1 MAQVQEIKSI
11 ALKLGSLSYPL
22 SDEYQAMGILMALP
36 PEWSLIH
43 SIILNK
49 TGPFTLQ
56 GTVDSLL
63 EYENT
68 LKQDQGAALVAHQ
81 GQKLKSSPP
90 KSGHSKVICSNCKK
104 EGHSIE
110 RCWSVGGGAEGQGL
124 KKKWSKSNVKSKCG
138 KGQANI
144 SKDNSSSTVS
154 HSILIL
160 HSEKDVLLLQDTP
173 SHSNSMYFI
182 INSGASAHM
191 CPDQS
196 YLPSY
201 KKLN

>member
-22 SDEYQAMGILMALP
+22 SEEYQAMGILMALP

-49 TGPFTLQ
+49 TSLFTLQ
-56 GTVDSLL
+56 GTIDSLL

-68 LKQDQGAALVAHQ
+68 LKQDQGAALAACQ
-81 GQKLKSSPP
+81 GQK
-90 KSGHSKVICSNCKK
+90 SK
-104 EGHSIE
+104 
-110 RCWSVGGGAEGQGL
+110 CWSVGGGAKGQGP
-124 KKKWSKSNVKSKCG
+124 KKKQSKSNVKSKHG
-138 KGQANI
+138 QGQANI

-160 HSEKDVLLLQDTP
+160 CSKEDVLLSHNTP
-173 SHSNSMYFI
+173 SHSNSIYFI
-182 INSGASAHM
+182 IDSRASAHM

-196 YLPSY
+196 YFLSY
-201 KKLN
+201 KKLDTPKCIWVANDQ

>member
-1 MAQVQEIKSI
+1 MLSTQFWTYWMLPDQDITAQVQEIKSI
-11 ALKLGSLSYPL
+11 ALKLGSLGYPL
-22 SDEYQAMGILMALP
+22 SEEYQAMGILMALP
-36 PEWSLIH
+36 PEWSLIR

-68 LKQDQGAALVAHQ
+68 LKQDQGAALVACQ
-81 GQKLKSSPP
+81 RQKSKSSPP

-110 RCWSVGGGAEGQGL
+110 KCWSVGGGAEGQGL
-124 KKKWSKSNVKSKCG
+124 KKKQSKSSMKSKH
-138 KGQANI
+138 GQGQPNM
-144 SKDNSSSTVS
+144 SKDNSSSSIS

-160 HSEKDVLLLQDTP
+160 HSEQDAPFSRPPP
-173 SHSNSMYFI
+173 SHSTSIYSI
-182 INSGASAHM
+182 ID
-191 CPDQS
+191 P
-196 YLPSY
+196 
-201 KKLN
+201 

>member
-1 MAQVQEIKSI
+1 MAQVQDIKSI
-11 ALKLGSLSYPL
+11 GLKLGSLGYPL
-22 SDEYQAMGILMALP
+22 SEEYQAMGILMALP

-43 SIILNK
+43 SIILNN
-49 TGPFTLQ
+49 TSPFTLQ

-68 LKQDQGAALVAHQ
+68 LKQDQGVALVACQ
-81 GQKLKSSPP
+81 GQKSKS
-90 KSGHSKVICSNCKK
+90 C
-104 EGHSIE
+104 HSIE

-138 KGQANI
+138 QGQANI

-160 HSEKDVLLLQDTP
+160 CSKEDVLLLQDTP

-182 INSGASAHM
+182 IDSGAST
-191 CPDQS
+191 
-196 YLPSY
+196 
-201 KKLN
+201 

>member
-1 MAQVQEIKSI
+1 MQEIKSI

-22 SDEYQAMGILMALP
+22 SEEYQAMGILMALP
-36 PEWSLIH
+36 PEWSLIC

-56 GTVDSLL
+56 GTIDSLL

-68 LKQDQGAALVAHQ
+68 LKQDQGVALAACQ

-90 KSGHSKVICSNCKK
+90 KSGHSKVVCTNCKK

-110 RCWSVGGGAEGQGL
+110 KCWSVGGGAKGQGL
-124 KKKWSKSNVKSKCG
+124 KKKQSKSNVKSKHG
-138 KGQANI
+138 QGQANV
-144 SKDNSSSTVS
+144 SKDNSSSTIS

-160 HSEKDVLLLQDTP
+160 HSEKDVLQDTP

-182 INSGASAHM
+182 IDSGASTHM
-191 CPDQS
+191 CPD
-196 YLPSY
+196 
-201 KKLN
+201 